1 MPTGTG
7 RRVLFVDDDELL
19 EEFVEEQLAPI
30 GYAITIADSVRAAG
44 DLLASESFDAIVL
57 APHLAEDKLAATVQ
71 NWKTMDPFA
80 RILLVT
86 NSPPHP
92 RPPEVFRI
100 LPRPFTLGDFHD
112 AVVNPFAIV

>member
-1 MPTGTG
+1 M
-7 RRVLFVDDDELL
+7 FVDDDELL
-19 EEFVEEQLAPI
+19 DEFVEEQLAPE
-30 GYAITIADSVRAAG
+30 GYQITIADSVRAAA

-57 APHLAEDKLAATVQ
+57 APHLAEDKLDALVR

-112 AVVNPFAIV
+112 AVVNPFAVV

>member
-1 MPTGTG
+1 MPTGG

-19 EEFVEEQLAPI
+19 DEFVEEQLAPE
-30 GYAITIADSVRAAG
+30 GYQITIADSVRAAA
-44 DLLASESFDAIVL
+44 DLLASESFDAIAL
-57 APHLAEDKLAATVQ
+57 SPHLAEDQVEATVR

-80 RILLVT
+80 RIILVT

-100 LPRPFTLGDFHD
+100 LPRPFTLQDFHD
-112 AVVNPFAIV
+112 AVVNPFAVV